1 MKLDTRYI
9 CSIKIFCKSTPIF
22 HSISL
27 FFAWEAIFESPY
39 ILSYAWNCDHI
50 LISFNS
56 TNQYCSNISDSSTC
70 SYTLPTREQRW
81 WQVQLQ
87 PRSINDVSTVSRI
100 HVLTSPP
107 SSVESVAVFVIKL
120 LGSKAE
126 YKQCHSLHLLN
137 ETNNGYMQFDCYQ
150 EHGEFVYIRWSI
162 ATGYNLVLM

>member
-1 MKLDTRYI
+1 M
-9 CSIKIFCKSTPIF
+9 
-22 HSISL
+22 
-27 FFAWEAIFESPY
+27 EVG
-39 ILSYAWNCDHI
+39 SYFWHLCT
-50 LISFNS
+50 
-56 TNQYCSNISDSSTC
+56 TNHYCSNISDSSTC

-87 PRSINDVSTVSRI
+87 PRTINDVSTVSRI